1 GPEALRTLAKWSA
14 DPRGPVQRTLAQV
27 WRYFDPTDYAEAVLR
42 DAPLDNGRIEI
53 NLVEHV
59 PHLRRLQHLRGAQLE
74 LHRDVEID
82 DLGFLYD
89 VPPVI
94 TLLTVLASSSVDIS
108 SLADLP
114 DLVVVYVLGGE
125 VSAGWEVLPGLAK
138 LWSLAVNLPDS
149 GPGLSFVSILTECLS
164 LRQVILNGCTALSD
178 LGALVSASHLKNVY
192 LRNAKH
198 IRDLR
203 ALNALP
209 NLERLGIDDAPLTGG
224 LAAIIPVL
232 DRLVELDVWRVPTCT
247 SLDAVAGGSLQEIN
261 LADCPITDLAP
272 LSTMQSLTR
281 VWLRQ
286 FSALDLA
293 PLVML
298 PNLRDLHL
306 LDMEEPIDLSPLA
319 QVDHRL
325 RVHLRDTATT
335 GNPGPLVK
343 IRKF

>member
-1 GPEALRTLAKWSA
+1 
-14 DPRGPVQRTLAQV
+14 
-27 WRYFDPTDYAEAVLR
+27 
-42 DAPLDNGRIEI
+42 
-53 NLVEHV
+53 
-59 PHLRRLQHLRGAQLE
+59 
-74 LHRDVEID
+74 
-82 DLGFLYD
+82 
-89 VPPVI
+89 
-94 TLLTVLASSSVDIS
+94 
-108 SLADLP
+108 
-114 DLVVVYVLGGE
+114 
-125 VSAGWEVLPGLAK
+125 
-138 LWSLAVNLPDS
+138 
-149 GPGLSFVSILTECLS
+149 ECLS